1 MSQSEGQAKAASKLK
16 QPLKKK
22 KKDEVRLESPGGMKE
37 WSRGD
42 ETQED
47 ES

>member
-1 MSQSEGQAKAASKLK
+1 MSQSEGQKKAASKLK

-22 KKDEVRLESPGGMKE
+22 DEIRLGLTEGMKE

-42 ETQED
+42 ETQDD
-47 ES
+47 EF